1 MADFHFV
8 VAYDIVDNKRR
19 RKCAKVAYGY
29 AFGGQKSALET
40 VLKKREV
47 SAVADELLDC
57 IDPDEDRVNLVCV
70 KPHAILMGRARQ
82 LEYDDGVIV
91 V

>member
-1 MADFHFV
+1 MAGYHFV
-8 VAYDIVDNKRR
+8 IAYDIVDNKRR

-40 VLKKREV
+40 VLKKGEV
-47 SAVADELLDC
+47 QVVSDELLDC
-57 IDPDEDRVNLVCV
+57 IDPDEDRINLVCV
-70 KPHAILMGRARQ
+70 KPNAILMGRAKQ
-82 LEYDDGVIV
+82 LNYDDGVIV

>member
-1 MADFHFV
+1 MAVHFV
-8 VAYDIVDNKRR
+8 IAYDITDNRRR

-40 VLKKREV
+40 LLKKSELQV
-47 SAVADELLDC
+47 LADELLDC
-57 IDPDEDRVNLVCV
+57 IDPDEDRVNVICV
-70 KPHAILMGRARQ
+70 KSGAILMGRARQ
-82 LEYDDGVIV
+82 LDYDDGVIV